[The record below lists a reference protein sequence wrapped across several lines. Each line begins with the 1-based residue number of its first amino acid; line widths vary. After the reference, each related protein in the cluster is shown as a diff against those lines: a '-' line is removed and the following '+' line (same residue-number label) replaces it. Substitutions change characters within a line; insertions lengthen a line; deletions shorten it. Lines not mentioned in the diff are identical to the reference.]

1 MKFYGNG
8 NEIIWDKENNKA
20 LCKFFNGNL
29 ETDDE
34 NVINYLISKN
44 FKHEEIKKVEEVK
57 EEHATKSKKV
67 TK

>member
-20 LCKFFNGNL
+20 LCKFFNGIF
-29 ETDDE
+29 ETE
-34 NVINYLISKN
+34 NIDIINYLISKN

-57 EEHATKSKKV
+57 EEHETKSKKV